1 MEEIIIEH
9 DCVSGNVIERALT
22 PDEIAQMELDR
33 AEAEA
38 NPPVMLMSEADRLR
52 EQLAA
57 LTARLEAERAAKE
70 AEDAAKQA
78 EREALSAW
86 LLSRSDLTDGARAA
100 ILRALGSDVSTSRS
114 IEGGTNG

>member
-1 MEEIIIEH
+1 MMN
-9 DCVSGNVIERALT
+9 D
-22 PDEIAQMELDR
+22 IAIELDCTTGVETIR
-33 AEAEA
+33 
-38 NPPVMLMSEADRLR
+38 P
-52 EQLAA
+52 
-57 LTARLEAERAAKE
+57 LTAEEQAQRLADAQRAEAERAARE
-70 AEDAAKQA
+70 AEEQAKQA